1 MKNNRPTVVHL
12 ACDERKPFAADIII
26 IIIIMLAAQGP
37 AVQVWENNC
46 QYRIEPEGLSPSCL
60 GQRRQVG

>member
-12 ACDERKPFAADIII
+12 SCDERKPFAVD
-26 IIIIMLAAQGP
+26 IIMLAAQGP

>member
-12 ACDERKPFAADIII
+12 AYDERKPFAADI

-46 QYRIEPEGLSPSCL
+46 QYRIEPEGLSSSCL

>member
-26 IIIIMLAAQGP
+26 IIIIMLAAQGS

-46 QYRIEPEGLSPSCL
+46 QHRIEPEGLSPSCL

>member
-12 ACDERKPFAADIII
+12 AYDERKPFAAD

>member
-1 MKNNRPTVVHL
+1 MKNNRPTVVRL
-12 ACDERKPFAADIII
+12 ACDERKPFAAD
-26 IIIIMLAAQGP
+26 IIIMLAAQGP

>member
-1 MKNNRPTVVHL
+1 MKNIWPTVVHL
-12 ACDERKPFAADIII
+12 ACDERKPFAAD

>member
-12 ACDERKPFAADIII
+12 AYDERKPFAADIII
-26 IIIIMLAAQGP
+26 IIIMLAAQGS